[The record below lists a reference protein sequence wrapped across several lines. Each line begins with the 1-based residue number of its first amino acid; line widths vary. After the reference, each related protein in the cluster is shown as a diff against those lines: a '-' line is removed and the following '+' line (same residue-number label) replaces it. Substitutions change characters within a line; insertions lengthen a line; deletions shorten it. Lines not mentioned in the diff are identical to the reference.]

1 MAEIPTCN
9 LTVNGKQ
16 YYTDGFGKLGDM
28 AKIALNM
35 YSGAGT
41 SCCLLLFTIISMS
54 SGGTLVYIITFCCF
68 LSVLMSVY
76 NHFKYTS
83 DLNKALAKGRPC
95 KDDKGSIIR

>member
-9 LTVNGKQ
+9 FTINGKQ
-16 YYTDGFGKLGDM
+16 YYTDAGQKLADM

-35 YSGAGT
+35 SSGASA

-54 SGGTLVYIITFCCF
+54 SGGTLVYVITFCCF
-68 LSVLMSVY
+68 LFVLVSIY
-76 NHFKYTS
+76 NHFKYNA
-83 DLNKALAKGRPC
+83 DLNKDLAKGRPC